1 MATVTFDHVNK
12 IYGDFHAVKDLN
24 LEIGDGEFMVLVGP
38 SGCGKTTSLRMIA
51 GLEEISD
58 GELRIGDR
66 VVNDVPPKDRDIAMV
81 FQSYALYPHMSV
93 RENLAFGLK
102 LRKVPKAEIDRRVN
116 EAAETIQLQKLLDR
130 KPKELSGGQRQRV
143 ALGRA
148 IVREPAVFLMDEP
161 LSNLDAKL
169 RVQTR
174 AEIARLHQRLGTT
187 MVYVTHDQIEAMT
200 MGTRIAV
207 MSEGLLMQ
215 VGSPQTLYDT
225 PLNRFVA
232 GFIGSPSMNFI
243 DVTVEGS
250 GDTAR
255 LVGADGW
262 SIATPPRLRAIAGDI
277 AGKALVA
284 GFRPEHLDIG
294 DAISADYGNFRAR
307 ADVVEYLGNEELLHV
322 NAADKDVVAIV
333 NSSHRVRPGDVVSL
347 RLHLEKLHLFDA
359 ETGAALAPPTT
370 GGSEPVSV
378 SSAAPAPAAE
388 AVAAEAPAAEAVAE
402 APAADAAAPDAP
414 ASDAPAAVS

>member
-1 MATVTFDHVNK
+1 MATVTFENVNK
-12 IYGDFHAVKDLN
+12 NYGDFQAVKDLD

-51 GLEEISD
+51 GLEEITT
-58 GELRIGDR
+58 GTLKIGDR

-102 LRKVPKAEIDRRVN
+102 LRKVPKAEIERRVN
-116 EAAETIQLQKLLDR
+116 EAAETIQLGKLLDR

-174 AEIARLHQRLGTT
+174 AEIARLHQRLKTT
-187 MVYVTHDQIEAMT
+187 VVYVTHDQVEAMT

-207 MSEGLLMQ
+207 MNEGLLQQ
-215 VGSPQTLYDT
+215 VGSPQVLYDT
-225 PLNRFVA
+225 PINRFVA
-232 GFIGSPSMNFI
+232 GFIGSPSMNF
-243 DVTVEGS
+243 VEVHMEGS
-250 GDTAR
+250 GEGAR
-255 LVGADGW
+255 LVGPGDW
-262 SIATPPRLRAIAGDI
+262 SIPLPNRYRDAATPR
-277 AGKALVA
+277 AGKTLVA

-294 DAISADYGNFRAR
+294 EGGSGHGAFQAR

-322 NAADKDVVAIV
+322 NAADQDIVAIV
-333 NSSHRVRPGDVVSL
+333 DSEHRVRPGDIVSL
-347 RLHLEKLHLFDA
+347 VLPLDKLHLFDG
-359 ETGAALAPPTT
+359 ETGLTLAPDIAM
-370 GGSEPVSV
+370 
-378 SSAAPAPAAE
+378 AA
-388 AVAAEAPAAEAVAE
+388 
-402 APAADAAAPDAP
+402 
-414 ASDAPAAVS
+414 